1 MRIIQ
6 LRAVALATG
15 LFFGLLA
22 FSFTASAASVDYQLV
37 PLEQRLPIGKEVTL
51 TVRLLHAATSKPV
64 PGAVIFR
71 TRLDMSPEGM
81 DDMVAPLTPVG
92 ADEPA
97 TWRYTTR
104 LAMAG
109 DWAVTVLAK
118 VPGETET
125 VRASAI
131 ITGVEQT
138 GADARTHGH

>member
-1 MRIIQ
+1 MRIYRP
-6 LRAVALATG
+6 RALALATG
-15 LFFGLLA
+15 LFSGLLA
-22 FSFTASAASVDYQLV
+22 FPFTAPAASVDYRLV

-51 TVRLLHAATSKPV
+51 TVRLLHAPTGKPV

-71 TRLDMSPEGM
+71 ARLDMSPEGM
-81 DDMVAPLTPVG
+81 DDMVAPLTRV
-92 ADEPA
+92 AVDEPG

-104 LAMAG
+104 LTMAG
-109 DWAVTVLAK
+109 DWAVTVQAK

-138 GADARTHGH
+138 GSASHSPGN

>member
-1 MRIIQ
+1 MRIDK

-15 LFFGLLA
+15 LFSGLLA
-22 FSFTASAASVDYQLV
+22 FAFTAPAATVDYKLV

-51 TVRLLHAATSKPV
+51 TVRLLHAPASTPV
-64 PGAVIFR
+64 HGAVIFR

-81 DDMVAPLTPVG
+81 NDMVAPLTPVG

-104 LAMAG
+104 LTMAG
-109 DWAVTVLAK
+109 DWAVTVQAK

-131 ITGVEQT
+131 ITGVEQP
-138 GADARTHGH
+138 GAASRIHRH

>member
-1 MRIIQ
+1 MRIYRP
-6 LRAVALATG
+6 RALALATS
-15 LFFGLLA
+15 LFSGLLA
-22 FSFTASAASVDYQLV
+22 FPFTAPAASVDYELV

-51 TVRLLHAATSKPV
+51 TVRLLHAPTSTPV

-104 LAMAG
+104 LTMAG
-109 DWAVTVLAK
+109 DWAVTVQAK

-138 GADARTHGH
+138 GSASRTHRH